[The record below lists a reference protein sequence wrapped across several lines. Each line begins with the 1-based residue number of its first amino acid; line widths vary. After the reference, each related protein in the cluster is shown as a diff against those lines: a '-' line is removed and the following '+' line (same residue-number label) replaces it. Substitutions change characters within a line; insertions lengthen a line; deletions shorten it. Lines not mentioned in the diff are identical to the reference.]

1 MNTLHAAVLLA
12 AACHVAA
19 CSSPVDEKTQK
30 QARAKAL
37 AIAAGR
43 TPEQASAESEQTQVA
58 DDRGETKEDGG
69 GGGE

>member
-1 MNTLHAAVLLA
+1 MNTLHAAILLA

-43 TPEQASAESEQTQVA
+43 TPEQAGADLERAQIV
-58 DDRGETKEDGG
+58 DDRGEAKEDGG
-69 GGGE
+69 GGE